1 MEQCWE
7 GTWSSVGRGHGAVL
21 GGDMEQCWEGTWSS
35 VGRGHGAVL
44 GGDMEQCWEGTWS
57 SVGRGHGAAYL
68 LSSGWMVI
76 TFSSFSKL
84 MFCPLASCAIRAPKS
99 ELAGLE
105 TVRLLR
111 NRAATLP
118 SSPPHNITQNTLPG
132 GGHAK
137 HLLFISS
144 TLALHYN
151 LQLANPFKIKTER
164 QGKSGLERGVAI
176 GRSGWGGEW
185 PYGGVAGG
193 GEWPGEEWL
202 GRGVAIGRSG
212 WGRGVAWGGVAGEG
226 SGHMEEWPG
235 EGSGLGR
242 GVAWGGEWPGE
253 GSGLGRG
260 MPLEGAW

>member
-1 MEQCWE
+1 MEQRWE
-7 GTWSSVGRGHGAVL
+7 GTWSSVGRGHGV
-21 GGDMEQCWEGTWSS
+21 
-35 VGRGHGAVL
+35 VL

-84 MFCPLASCAIRAPKS
+84 MFCPLASCPIRAPKS

-164 QGKSGLERGVAI
+164 QGRSGLERGVAI
-176 GRSGWGGEW
+176 GRSG
-185 PYGGVAGG
+185 
-193 GEWPGEEWL
+193 L

-212 WGRGVAWGGVAGEG
+212 WGRGVAIGRSGLERGVAIGR
-226 SGHMEEWPG
+226 
-235 EGSGLGR
+235 SGLGR
-242 GVAWGGEWPGE
+242 GVAIGRSGWGGEWP
-253 GSGLGRG
+253 
-260 MPLEGAW
+260 